1 MWSLEL
7 LAACVVPLGPRGSE
21 VRSGGSQVWGE
32 SGLGSGHH
40 FQGFVVVAPRAVC
53 KRSVGETTLT

>member
-21 VRSGGSQVWGE
+21 VRSGGTQVWGVGIIFK
-32 SGLGSGHH
+32 GLSLWL
-40 FQGFVVVAPRAVC
+40 QGLFA
-53 KRSVGETTLT
+53 SVL